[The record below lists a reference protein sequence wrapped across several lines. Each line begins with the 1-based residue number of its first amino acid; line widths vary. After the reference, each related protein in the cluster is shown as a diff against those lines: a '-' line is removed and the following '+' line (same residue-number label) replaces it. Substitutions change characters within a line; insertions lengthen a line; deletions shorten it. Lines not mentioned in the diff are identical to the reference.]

1 MEVTIIFWLYCLVI
15 SLICIFIFAACRL
28 AGDAEEALERIMATQ
43 AIEACAP
50 ATDIEDLCIL
60 SGAEGWT
67 EPKMA
72 RKREAS

>member
-1 MEVTIIFWLYCLVI
+1 MLMFALWIVTMLI
-15 SLICIFIFAACRL
+15 SVAFVLAALRK
-28 AGDAEEALERIMATQ
+28 AGDADEALERIMATQ

-50 ATDIEDLCIL
+50 ATEIEDLCIL